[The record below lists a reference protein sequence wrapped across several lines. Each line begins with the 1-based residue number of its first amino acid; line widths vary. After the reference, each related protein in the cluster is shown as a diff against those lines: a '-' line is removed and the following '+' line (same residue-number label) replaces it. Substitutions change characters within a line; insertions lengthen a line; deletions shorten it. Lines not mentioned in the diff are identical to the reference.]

1 MKKDQLEKEINKTEI
16 RKKDGKKGDDIDDIA
31 WPRMLA
37 LYMYHT
43 PLYTAPYGLL
53 LTLPD
58 DMSADCGLY
67 IHRKLPVNIISI
79 AYNSI
84 WNRHFQIAFYCFLNV
99 DAKRSIEDQFLY
111 AIRRNISIH
120 AVLLGCVCR
129 QCLFSCACPFYFHL
143 FLYVCDVDW
152 ITWIFEIPAGCN
164 IATTT
169 TPCVCGSPPSP
180 HLVGTSHCVCVH
192 ERGLLSIE
200 PK

>member
-1 MKKDQLEKEINKTEI
+1 MHQ
-16 RKKDGKKGDDIDDIA
+16 
-31 WPRMLA
+31 
-37 LYMYHT
+37 
-43 PLYTAPYGLL
+43 LL
-53 LTLPD
+53 LYVVYASLSFSLSTCCPNSNFCLYYGKTSSGMDRFPFIGLPD

-67 IHRKLPVNIISI
+67 IHRKLPVSIISI

-169 TPCVCGSPPSP
+169 TTTPCVCGSPPSP